1 MIRAGGVVTSVV
13 VPVGGWRRLGA
24 RGGLVIR
31 GQGGL
36 KHLETLIDI
45 GSRGSKAELCVA
57 GSTAGADVDT
67 GGRIDASGPHAV
79 LLQRLSHIQVL
90 EQTGGVTITRNVN
103 IVSLLKNILQ
113 VIQLDKIEA
122 LFQGEVT
129 KGIVVAVID
138 HLHVLHVDVDVIEGV
153 DGPKA
158 PVSKFRY
165 GADVVYGGSHDVRNH

>member
-1 MIRAGGVVTSVV
+1 MIRAGGVTSVDA
-13 VPVGGWRRLGA
+13 PVGGWRCLGA
-24 RGGLVIR
+24 GGGLVIR

-36 KHLETLIDI
+36 EHLETLIDI
-45 GSRGSKAELCVA
+45 GSG
-57 GSTAGADVDT
+57 GSTAELGVGWSSGVCDVDT
-67 GGRIDASGPHAV
+67 GGRIDASRPHAV
-79 LLQRLSHIQVL
+79 LLQRLSHIEVS

-122 LFQGEVT
+122 LFQGKVT
-129 KGIVVAVID
+129 KGIVVTVID
-138 HLHVLHVDVDVIEGV
+138 QLHVLHVDVNVIEGV

-165 GADVVYGGSHDVRNH
+165 GADVVY